1 MHIARVTGFELLPR
15 FRSIRRARPSARAV
29 ADDTNAVEL
38 TDPHRFNDPDEA
50 RATLAIRDGRAEG
63 VEFYDTHDRIRSG
76 ARHEL
81 IDRAL
86 AAWEFDQTAGLD
98 TLLIAAST
106 ADVTALNARARLA
119 RVHAGTVE
127 ALGIELV
134 DGCVVGVG
142 DLVVT
147 RRNDRRLITDTRGF
161 VKNGDAWTV
170 HRRHRDGGLTLVR
183 ADHAQV
189 RLPHDYVAQ
198 HLELGYATTAARAQG
213 RTVDT
218 AHALIDRAY
227 TRETLY
233 VALTRARR
241 STTLFV
247 TIAETVDLD
256 AERPPSPVA
265 KATDVLASLTK
276 QDAAQ
281 LAATHV
287 ARHSDLD
294 SVQRR
299 YTAPRGCS
307 RPTASRQRA
316 AQLA

>member
-1 MHIARVTGFELLPR
+1 LNCAAVWARAG
-15 FRSIRRARPSARAV
+15 RPSPAPRLAVYRDRDVAHRTGDGVRAV
-29 ADDTNAVEL
+29 ASVQV
-38 TDPHRFNDPDEA
+38 DPQSPTERARSRRRHQRCRAHRPAPLQRPDEA

-86 AAWEFDQTAGLD
+86 AAWESDQTAGLD

-213 RTVDT
+213 RTEPPRDV
-218 AHALIDRAY
+218 
-227 TRETLY
+227 
-233 VALTRARR
+233 RR
-241 STTLFV
+241 L
-247 TIAETVDLD
+247 
-256 AERPPSPVA
+256 
-265 KATDVLASLTK
+265 
-276 QDAAQ
+276 
-281 LAATHV
+281 H
-287 ARHSDLD
+287 
-294 SVQRR
+294 
-299 YTAPRGCS
+299 
-307 RPTASRQRA
+307 
-316 AQLA
+316 